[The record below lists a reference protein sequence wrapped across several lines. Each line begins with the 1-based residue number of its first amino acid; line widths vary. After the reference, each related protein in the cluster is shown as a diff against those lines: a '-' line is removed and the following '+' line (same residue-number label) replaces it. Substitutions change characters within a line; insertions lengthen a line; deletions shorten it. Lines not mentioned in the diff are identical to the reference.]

1 MRNVQAVEAG
11 RASWGGVRSKLGLR
25 EEQSSPEVVWV
36 DLEAQGWWQQ
46 RPALEVCP
54 WPLGCPSLSLQCQ
67 GHLSLTTFRP
77 PAGPTP
83 GRSWHPHRVMSPPA
97 GHQALGRSLLLADES
112 SRPAAP
118 YPPSQSHAGMEG
130 TLDPHRFGFQPWL
143 CHFLSCVASSVSA
156 TLTLSVF
163 I

>member
-1 MRNVQAVEAG
+1 M
-11 RASWGGVRSKLGLR
+11 GLR

-54 WPLGCPSLSLQCQ
+54 WPLGCPSLPPVPRAPESD
-67 GHLSLTTFRP
+67 HFWP
-77 PAGPTP
+77 PAGPTL
-83 GRSWHPHRVMSPPA
+83 GRSWHSHRVRSPPA

-118 YPPSQSHAGMEG
+118 CPPSQSHAGMEG

-143 CHFLSCVASSVSA
+143 CHFLSCVASSKYLCRSDPQCLHLKKEDSH
-156 TLTLSVF
+156 TR
-163 I
+163 